1 MKINNPNFLFCKI
14 KWEYIYNYLSKIEVP
29 CEIRK
34 GKRYYNQ
41 FTFKNI
47 IRKTNNEF
55 TRRYGIDGNKVYS
68 ELKLYYRITNKL
80 DEI

>member
-1 MKINNPNFLFCKI
+1 MKINNPSFLFCKI
-14 KWEYIYNYLSKIEVP
+14 KWEYIYNYLQKIEEP
-29 CEIRK
+29 CEIIK

-41 FTFKNI
+41 ITFENT

-55 TRRYGIDGNKVYS
+55 TRRYGIDGNKFYEKLRLHYK
-68 ELKLYYRITNKL
+68 ELYKL